1 MSLPFIC
8 FIFMVTED
16 IPVLEDAAPR
26 HLLRFVVLPA
36 LVNTPTPTWTRWTIT
51 TRRTFFFVYLL
62 FIFLFSEPAVRAQ
75 LVALDQRGFR
85 TVLVEKTQPG
95 PFGFYI
101 ATGVMHG
108 HRGIFISRV
117 SLQSLSPMLSV
128 GDEIL
133 YVDDE
138 LVKGR

>member
-1 MSLPFIC
+1 M
-8 FIFMVTED
+8 
-16 IPVLEDAAPR
+16 
-26 HLLRFVVLPA
+26 
-36 LVNTPTPTWTRWTIT
+36 
-51 TRRTFFFVYLL
+51 
-62 FIFLFSEPAVRAQ
+62 
-75 LVALDQRGFR
+75 
-85 TVLVEKTQPG
+85 VEKTQPG